1 MKNYQKR
8 ESYLL
13 TFNINI
19 YAETK
24 DGDSIFD
31 HDGRSVIIYP
41 KGHTVEVSKEAFVS
55 LCKHD
60 GLSVMTEIP
69 FTGESCHARYSAS
82 DIGYVAVKEETI
94 IIQMFGTEMERGK
107 GLTEGLREKV
117 VRDYRW
123 EKNPNV
129 EIGCSLEQ
137 DIEFATESENF
148 EWEAIKLV

>member
-31 HDGRSVIIYP
+31 HEGRSVIIYP

-55 LCKHD
+55 LCEYD
-60 GLSVMTEIP
+60 GLSTMTEIP
-69 FTGESCHARYSAS
+69 FTGEPCHARYSAS
-82 DIGYVAVKEETI
+82 EIGEVAIKEETI
-94 IIQMFGTEMERGK
+94 IISPFATEVERGE
-107 GLTEGLREKV
+107 GLTKGLREKV
-117 VRDYRW
+117 VRNNDDT
-123 EKNPNV
+123 
-129 EIGCSLEQ
+129 EILCSLEQ
-137 DIEFATESENF
+137 DIEWAMESEN
-148 EWEAIKLV
+148 LV

>member
-31 HDGRSVIIYP
+31 HEGRSVIIYP
-41 KGHTVEVSKEAFVS
+41 KGHKIEVDKNAFVS
-55 LCKHD
+55 LCNHG
-60 GLSVMTEIP
+60 GLTAMTEIP
-69 FTGESCHARYSAS
+69 FTGETCYARYSPS
-82 DIGYVAVKEETI
+82 EICEVAVKEETI
-94 IIQMFGTEMERGK
+94 IISPFATEVERGE

-117 VRDYRW
+117 VRDDRLD
-123 EKNPNV
+123 K
-129 EIGCSLEQ
+129 
-137 DIEFATESENF
+137 A
-148 EWEAIKLV
+148 LV